1 MHNFHLSPP
10 PDGAPGLHPL
20 LVANEE
26 TRALRGSSK
35 YTRYIFTTPAAL
47 APPFSLHAYTL
58 IYLLLFL
65 TPKPRP
71 GSTPTPWMWIY
82 HHTPPAPCFLAIPK
96 LDFEAR
102 HPARNGDL
110 CSHRDGL
117 EQAFLHHPLPCHQPS
132 VPPTTLAAS
141 WSMQLLP
148 STPRRPKLSAAKAAN
163 LWLRSPKDV
172 CLGRA

>member
-1 MHNFHLSPP
+1 MEHAIRITRWQMKYLLLRSIMHNFHLSPP

-96 LDFEAR
+96 LEIEAR
-102 HPARNGDL
+102 HLREMPPYL
-110 CSHRDGL
+110 CGL
-117 EQAFLHHPLPCHQPS
+117 
-132 VPPTTLAAS
+132 
-141 WSMQLLP
+141 
-148 STPRRPKLSAAKAAN
+148 
-163 LWLRSPKDV
+163 
-172 CLGRA
+172 